1 MDNRKDEDMNKNQK
15 NPVTIKTIASEV
27 GLSFSTVAKALN
39 EDPLIKE
46 ETRARVREK
55 AAEMGYCP
63 NVMAR
68 SLRNNSTKNIALIF
82 NDIEN
87 PSLAHIFGRI
97 TKEMGGHGYS
107 TLICDSQYDTEVE
120 ERNISTVLSR
130 KPEAVIISP
139 VTSDPARLRLLKNM
153 ADRVIVL
160 GDTLDGF
167 QSNYVHVDYA
177 LGGYLSAA
185 EMIANGHT
193 SNMVITEPEYCPI
206 CRQFIQ
212 GVEKAYREYGLSLDR
227 EMMYYCPPSIEN
239 GRRYVMEQ
247 YGRESGFTGVITSCD
262 SLAYGVYKA
271 AAALGLSIPGDIIVI
286 GIDDYALSGFAMPPL
301 TTVCLPTERIAERC
315 VEVLNTRLKGDSES
329 TRIFSIE
336 PHLAQRKSVKKI
348 T

>member
-1 MDNRKDEDMNKNQK
+1 MSKSQK
-15 NPVTIKTIASEV
+15 SPVTIKTIASEM

-46 ETRARVREK
+46 ETRARVQEK
-55 AAEMGYCP
+55 AAEMGYFP

-107 TLICDSQYDTEVE
+107 TLICDSQYDTAVE
-120 ERNISTVLSR
+120 AHNISTVLSR

-167 QSNYVHVDYA
+167 QSNYVHVDYV
-177 LGGYLSAA
+177 LGGYISAK
-185 EMIANGHT
+185 EMIENGHT
-193 SNMVITEPEYCPI
+193 SNMVITEPEYCPT

-227 EMMYYCPPSIEN
+227 EMIYYCPPSIEN
-239 GRRYVMEQ
+239 GRQYVMEQ
-247 YGRESGFTGVITSCD
+247 YGKGGSFTGVITLCD
-262 SLAYGVYKA
+262 ALAYGVYKA
-271 AAALGLSIPGDIIVI
+271 AAMLGLTIPSDISVI
-286 GIDDYALSGFAMPPL
+286 GFDDYALSSFAMPPL

-315 VEVLNTRLKGDSES
+315 AEILNTKLKGDSES
-329 TRIFSIE
+329 TQIFSIE
-336 PHLAQRKSVKKI
+336 PHLVQRKSILKQYKE
-348 T
+348 